1 MIIKRYIVDN
11 MNEAMVRI
19 RYELGSEAVIVSQ
32 RRIKQKGLFG
42 VFKQRKF
49 EVTAAVDEP
58 HKKKK
63 TLTEEEPK
71 SSVKVELDELKSMVL
86 KLTEQSDTEK
96 KTETKKQAKSKIKTK
111 MMDMDIPEE
120 ILDELSTII
129 KEKNKD
135 IKVNSK
141 AFENELTNSI
151 KEIIK
156 ISKNNDERIQ
166 VLVGPTGVGK
176 TTTIAKLASLYTL
189 YKNKRVGLIT
199 FDTYRIG
206 AVEQLKTY
214 AEILG
219 VPFGVIIS
227 IKEIPSV
234 IKTMEDCDIILI
246 DTMGRN
252 SKNIMQVSEIRK
264 FVEEIHADRVH
275 LVLSMT
281 TKQRD
286 LKKIINNY
294 GIIKYDSLILT
305 KIDET
310 EVNGSIIAS
319 LYYSKVPISYIST
332 GQSVPE
338 DIEEANKDRIIKL
351 VMGADD

>member
-11 MNEAMVRI
+11 MNEAMIKI
-19 RYELGSEAVIVSQ
+19 RYELGAEAVIVSQ
-32 RRIKQKGLFG
+32 RRIRQRGMLGFFKPQKY
-42 VFKQRKF
+42 
-49 EVTAAVDEP
+49 EVTAAVDERN
-58 HKKKK
+58 KKNKVV
-63 TLTEEEPK
+63 EEHK
-71 SSVKVELDELKSMVL
+71 SSVQNELAELKSLVL
-86 KLTEQSDTEK
+86 KLAEQSDNEK
-96 KTETKKQAKSKIKTK
+96 TVEIKKPVKSKIKNK
-111 MMDMDIPEE
+111 MMDNDIPEE
-120 ILDELSTII
+120 ILDELSTKI
-129 KEKNKD
+129 KEKNKE
-135 IKVNSK
+135 IKINSK
-141 AFENELTNSI
+141 SFENELLNSL

-156 ISKNNDERIQ
+156 TDNKYDERIQ

-189 YKNKRVGLIT
+189 YKNKKVGLIT
-199 FDTYRIG
+199 LDTYRIG

-227 IKEIPSV
+227 IKDIPSV
-234 IKTMEDCDIILI
+234 MKTMESCEVILV

-264 FVEEIHADRVH
+264 FVEEIHADKVH

-294 GIIKYDSLILT
+294 GMIKYNSLILT

-310 EVNGSIIAS
+310 EVNGSILAS
-319 LYYSKVPISYIST
+319 LYYSNVPVSYIST
-332 GQSVPE
+332 GQNVPE
-338 DIEEANKDRIIKL
+338 DIEEANRDKIIKL
-351 VMGADD
+351 VMGADE

>member
-11 MNEAMVRI
+11 MNEAMIKI
-19 RYELGSEAVIVSQ
+19 RYELGSDAVIVSQ
-32 RRIKQKGLFG
+32 RRVRQKGILGLF
-42 VFKQRKF
+42 KPLKY
-49 EVTAAVDEP
+49 EVTAAADERNKKNKIVDE
-58 HKKKK
+58 HKN
-63 TLTEEEPK
+63 T
-71 SSVKVELDELKSMVL
+71 VQNELSELKALVL
-86 KLTEQSDTEK
+86 KLAEQNDTEK
-96 KTETKKQAKSKIKTK
+96 AIEIKKPGKSKLKTK
-111 MMDMDIPEE
+111 MMEKDIPEE
-120 ILDELSTII
+120 ILDDLSNKI

-135 IKVNSK
+135 IKINSK
-141 AFENELTNSI
+141 TYEKELLNSL

-156 ISKNNDERIQ
+156 TDNQYDDRIQ

-189 YKNKRVGLIT
+189 YKNKRVGLVT
-199 FDTYRIG
+199 LDTYRIG

-227 IKEIPSV
+227 LKDIPQV
-234 IKTMEDCDIILI
+234 MKAMENCEIILV

-264 FVEEIHADRVH
+264 FVEELNANKVH
-275 LVLSMT
+275 LVISMT
-281 TKQRD
+281 TKQKD

-294 GIIKYDSLILT
+294 KMIKYTSLILT

-310 EVNGSIIAS
+310 EVNGSILAS
-319 LYYSKVPISYIST
+319 LYYSNVPVSYIST
-332 GQSVPE
+332 GQNVPE
-338 DIEEANKDRIIKL
+338 DIEVADQEKIIKL
-351 VMGADD
+351 VMGADE